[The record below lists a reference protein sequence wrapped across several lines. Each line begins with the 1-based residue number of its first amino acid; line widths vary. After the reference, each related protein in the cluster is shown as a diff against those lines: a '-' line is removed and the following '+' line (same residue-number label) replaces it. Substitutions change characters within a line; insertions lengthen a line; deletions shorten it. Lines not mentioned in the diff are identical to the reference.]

1 MARSSV
7 TVSAQKTISPSPH
20 ADTVAS
26 CNPWKSVLWWWRLS
40 AQLSQYPSIRS
51 TRKRQTRTLELEDDM
66 EWEEP
71 EGMDLYSR
79 RLAPLQP
86 DETMNASLECCGE
99 EDTQFF
105 NHACAS
111 LWLQD
116 GFKGAGEMWKFLST
130 EEKAVFTISGCGGEE
145 NLYLVNDK
153 EANTFAKLWDD
164 VAGFEGVHG
173 GNQHLSFH
181 NRWLSCS
188 QSRKWQTYAAVWLSW
203 RKWVVEA
210 CRRRFTVQIH

>member
-1 MARSSV
+1 
-7 TVSAQKTISPSPH
+7 
-20 ADTVAS
+20 
-26 CNPWKSVLWWWRLS
+26 
-40 AQLSQYPSIRS
+40 
-51 TRKRQTRTLELEDDM
+51 M

-86 DETMNASLECCGE
+86 DETMNASLECCRK

-153 EANTFAKLWDD
+153 EANTFAKL
-164 VAGFEGVHG
+164 
-173 GNQHLSFH
+173 
-181 NRWLSCS
+181 
-188 QSRKWQTYAAVWLSW
+188 
-203 RKWVVEA
+203 
-210 CRRRFTVQIH
+210 